1 LTPDAYFD
9 APARDQEA
17 RKQAKK
23 QPAVVLTVPA
33 PSGMS
38 CINALRGQSNV
49 TIGQR
54 RSAARRVV
62 HVGCTQLTPSFE
74 NALIYCEMSEHN

>member
-62 HVGCTQLTPSFE
+62 HVGCTQLTPSFK